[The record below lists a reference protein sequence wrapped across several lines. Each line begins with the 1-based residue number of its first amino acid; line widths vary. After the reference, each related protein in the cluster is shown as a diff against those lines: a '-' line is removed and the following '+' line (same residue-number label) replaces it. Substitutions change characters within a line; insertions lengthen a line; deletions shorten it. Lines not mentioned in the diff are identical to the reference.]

1 MSFTRPSGRAHEQ
14 LRTITLTPH
23 VSKHAYGSC
32 MVEFGDTKVLCTAS
46 LDMNLPRFLKGKGS
60 GWVTAEYSML
70 PGATLTRTTRE
81 AVHGKQTGRTVEI
94 QRLIGR
100 SLRAVTNL
108 NALGERQLTVD
119 CDVLQAD
126 GGTRTAA
133 ITGGY
138 VALHLACQRLVEER
152 IIRRFPLEHFVAAI
166 SCGMYQGE
174 VVVDLDCTE
183 DNHADV
189 DANFVMTS
197 GEAIV
202 EVQGTAE
209 KKPFSHTDLLSMLTL
224 AQGAIAQLHTF
235 QKHALGIL

>member
-1 MSFTRPSGRAHEQ
+1 MSFTRPSGRLPEQ

-32 MVEFGDTKVLCTAS
+32 MVEFGDTKVFCTAS
-46 LDMNLPRFLKGKGS
+46 VDTNLPRFLKGKGS
-60 GWVTAEYSML
+60 GWITAEYSML
-70 PGATLTRTTRE
+70 PGATSERTSRE
-81 AVHGKQTGRTVEI
+81 AVQGKQGGRTVEI

-100 SLRAVTNL
+100 SFRCVANL
-108 NALGERQLTVD
+108 KALGERQLIVD

-138 VALHLACQRLVEER
+138 VALHLACQRLLKEGL
-152 IIRRFPLEHFVAAI
+152 IRQFPLEHLVAAI
-166 SCGMYQGE
+166 SCGMYQGNL
-174 VVVDLDCTE
+174 VVDLDYAE

-197 GEAIV
+197 GNAIV
-202 EVQGTAE
+202 EIQGTAE
-209 KKPFSHTDLLSMLTL
+209 KAPFSHDNLFTMVTL
-224 AQGAIAQLHTF
+224 AQNAITQLHGF
-235 QKHALGIL
+235 QRHALGI